1 LNTIL
6 DTAKKWYVVYTKPRW
21 EKKVTSLLG
30 IKNVEN
36 YCPLNKVQKQWSDR
50 KKVVLEPLFKGYVFV
65 CVAENE
71 KWEVAKI
78 NGILNYV
85 YWLGKPAVVKES
97 DIQSIKMFL
106 NEFENVQI
114 STLDSPIKIS
124 EKVIIK
130 QGLLMNYKGIVLEV
144 LGKSAR
150 VKIEELGVILS
161 ATIEQKN
168 LEKII

>member
-1 LNTIL
+1 L
-6 DTAKKWYVVYTKPRW
+6 DTAKKWYVVYTRPRW
-21 EKKVTSLLG
+21 EKKIASQLEMQ
-30 IKNVEN
+30 NVES
-36 YCPLNKVQKQWSDR
+36 YCPLNKVQKQWTDR
-50 KKVVLEPLFKGYVFV
+50 KKIVLEPLFKGYVFV
-65 CVAENE
+65 CVAESE

-85 YWLGKPAVVKES
+85 HWLGKPAEVKQS
-97 DIQSIKMFL
+97 DILSIKMFL
-106 NEFENVQI
+106 NEFENVQV
-114 STLDSPIKIS
+114 STLNNPININ

-150 VKIEELGVILS
+150 VKIEELGLILS